1 MDVTLQTWLVPLLL
15 WVAALAF
22 AGVAIAREPGPIRR
36 DFVIDRLL
44 RYLFLLPLGVLSLW
58 AFVGH
63 VFFPEQSAAAIGWT
77 PSPFQYEVGVANLG
91 LGLASVC
98 AAFSSFRARVAVLIV
113 AMSFLAGA
121 GIGHIREIVQTGNF
135 APGNAGPI
143 LFTDFLTPI
152 VILVLLLLAAQS
164 SRPKSPASIALE
176 AELEVARKAL
186 KNYRQALD
194 NFGRE

>member
-1 MDVTLQTWLVPLLL
+1 MNLTLQTWLVPLLL

-22 AGVAIAREPGPIRR
+22 AGVAIAREPGPVRR
-36 DFVIDRLL
+36 EFVIDRLL
-44 RYLFLLPLGVLSLW
+44 RYLFLLPLGVMSLW
-58 AFVGH
+58 AFLGH
-63 VFFPEQSAAAIGWT
+63 VFFFAQSAAAIGWA

-91 LGLASVC
+91 LGLASLY
-98 AAFSSFRARVAVLIV
+98 AAFSSFKARVAVLIV

-121 GIGHIREIVQTGNF
+121 GIGHILDIVQTGNL
-135 APGNAGPI
+135 APGNAGLI

-152 VILVLLLLAAQS
+152 VILVLLLLAARTA
-164 SRPKSPASIALE
+164 RPKSPASIALE